1 MERYI
6 CKNAQAFEAKTVAES
21 GQNMSTFPSNAAV
34 KAPEKE
40 MEWND
45 LMVILAVCRA
55 GSLSGAARILGQNH
69 STIFRK
75 INSIEE
81 KTSVRFFERMPDG
94 YKMTDAGVTAMR
106 YAERIESEVHA
117 LGREVLGQ
125 DMRLQGKIRVTAP
138 EGMTVQVLP
147 KLFAEFCRQHPEV
160 SIEIAGGSTAVD
172 LTRREADIAIRATAK
187 PPDTSLGRK
196 VCDFRFAIYASPQ
209 YLKDHK
215 KVPLQEQNWCFIQGS
230 DGWLV
235 PLIWKKKA
243 HTKQY
248 TVFESGL
255 AMAVLN
261 AAAEGMGVTMMPC
274 YLGDADDRLVRVTN
288 VLESL
293 TLELWILTHPDLRH
307 TARVKAL
314 MAILYEALT
323 RDEDLYSGQKVRK
336 KSRVIYELEL

>member
-1 MERYI
+1 
-6 CKNAQAFEAKTVAES
+6 
-21 GQNMSTFPSNAAV
+21 MSTFPANAAV
-34 KAPEKE
+34 KAPVME

-55 GSLSGAARILGQNH
+55 GSLSGAARILGHNH
-69 STIFRK
+69 STVFRK
-75 INSIEE
+75 INTIEE
-81 KTSVRFFERMPDG
+81 KTGVRFFERLPDG
-94 YKMTDAGVTAMR
+94 YKMTDAGITAMR

-147 KLFAEFCRQHPEV
+147 KLFVDFCRQHPEV
-160 SIEIAGGSTAVD
+160 SIEIAGGSSAVD
-172 LTRREADIAIRATAK
+172 LSRREADIAIRATSK

-196 VCDFRFAIYASPQ
+196 ICDFRFAIYASPR
-209 YLKDHK
+209 YLKDYK
-215 KVPLQEQNWCFIQGS
+215 KESLQEQNWCFIQGS
-230 DGWLV
+230 EEWLI

-243 HTKQY
+243 NAKQC
-248 TVFESGL
+248 TVFESGM

-274 YLGDADDRLVRVTN
+274 YLGDADERLVRVTN

-314 MAILYEALT
+314 MAVLYDALT
-323 RDEDLYSGQKVRK
+323 QNEDLYSGKRVRNKSKVRYK
-336 KSRVIYELEL
+336 LE